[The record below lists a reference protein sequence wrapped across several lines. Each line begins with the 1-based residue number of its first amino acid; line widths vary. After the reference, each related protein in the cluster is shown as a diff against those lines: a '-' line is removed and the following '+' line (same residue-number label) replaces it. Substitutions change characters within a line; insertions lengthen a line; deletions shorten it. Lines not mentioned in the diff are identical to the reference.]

1 MRNNGGQKW
10 CAHGSTVI
18 RMSAHVGKWQT
29 SGIDQ
34 MRNTWDYGEALSHS
48 MRRCDKYTNTVE
60 HIQLLKGVRT
70 GQGVGN
76 ARTGQ
81 GVKNVRMSQ
90 SVKNVKI
97 VKMWKS

>member
-1 MRNNGGQKW
+1 MHTLANGKLEELTK
-10 CAHGSTVI
+10 CAT
-18 RMSAHVGKWQT
+18 Q
-29 SGIDQ
+29 
-34 MRNTWDYGEALSHS
+34 WDYGEALSHS

-90 SVKNVKI
+90 SVKSVENVTKRENVKI
-97 VKMWKS
+97 VAMSKSWKIVEIVKM

>member
-60 HIQLLKGVRT
+60 RVKLLEGVRT
-70 GQGVGN
+70 GH
-76 ARTGQ
+76 
-81 GVKNVRMSQ
+81 
-90 SVKNVKI
+90 SVKSVRAWEIVNNVKI
-97 VKMWKS
+97 VKTWKS